1 MKTLYKTIANVKKA
15 SMKIIKIRL
24 SYLKIINDFE
34 RFTVLLTIVFI
45 RLIVVDHNCSCLSG
59 PDGKQMCD
67 IGKSMYI
74 PITNIFH

>member
-1 MKTLYKTIANVKKA
+1 
-15 SMKIIKIRL
+15 MKIIKLRL

-34 RFTVLLTIVFI
+34 RFTVLLTIVFT

-59 PDGKQMCD
+59 PEGKQMCD

-74 PITNIFH
+74 PITNILH

>member
-1 MKTLYKTIANVKKA
+1 MKKA

-59 PDGKQMCD
+59 PEGKQMCD

-74 PITNIFH
+74 PITNILH